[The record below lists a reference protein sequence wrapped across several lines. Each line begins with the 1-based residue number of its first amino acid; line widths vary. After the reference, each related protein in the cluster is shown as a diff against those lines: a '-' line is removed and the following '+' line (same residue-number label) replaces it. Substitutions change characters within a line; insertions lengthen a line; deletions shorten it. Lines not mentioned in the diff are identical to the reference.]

1 MNDIDHP
8 DGALKNPSVRHER
21 SDASFKAILLI
32 LVVAAVLGVLLHLM
46 ILHFFLHERAE
57 QDAAKKSPFP
67 LAPAPSTA
75 LPREPRLEQLD
86 RLPVGDRQA
95 GVARRAVH
103 HVRRAGIDGD
113 HHDARCRHEDQQV
126 QHHQRCQRD
135 AVVDVELLLGVCAA
149 VVPPELAL
157 AFSFPDAA

>member
-21 SDASFKAILLI
+21 SDASFKALLLI

-86 RLPVGDRQA
+86 RLA
-95 GVARRAVH
+95 GSKRPDVA
-103 HVRRAGIDGD
+103 VR
-113 HHDARCRHEDQQV
+113 ET
-126 QHHQRCQRD
+126 
-135 AVVDVELLLGVCAA
+135 EK
-149 VVPPELAL
+149 LAIL
-157 AFSFPDAA
+157 TSYG